1 MVFRLQMFPK
11 KMPSKLV
18 ITFDSDSVMECIKEE
33 TEEDQEWF
41 SYIPKGYLKQQKKR
55 PKVKPSRVFR
65 PSKSNVNPYVVNLML
80 KKEAIVNPYVDFNP
94 YVAGLWM

>member
-18 ITFDSDSVMECIKEE
+18 ITFDSDSVMECINEE

-55 PKVKPSRVFR
+55 PQVKPSKVFR
-65 PSKSNVNPYVVNLML
+65 PSKSKTGPLML